1 MDATATPRGISLAV
15 GELGARG
22 RPTFDMTSRTA
33 GPSSSWTSVLVTPTP
48 HTACLASRGAPEP
61 PTGHVRKNPAQKEI
75 ARAGTGDLFLVT
87 HLLRCPFIFS
97 YLHL

>member
-1 MDATATPRGISLAV
+1 MEQGSEELGPATPLLSGYDTTHA
-15 GELGARG
+15 
-22 RPTFDMTSRTA
+22 PPND
-33 GPSSSWTSVLVTPTP
+33 TP
-48 HTACLASRGAPEP
+48 ARGAPEP